1 MLKNYFKI
9 ALRNLRKHKLFSVIN
24 LFGLALCLS
33 FCLLVIVL
41 INDQNRFDRFH
52 PRGEELYRVNTIAHR
67 KDGGTEPYASSPY
80 PLGAALQ
87 SESPAIENVVRLA
100 EGLQGEAKHGDLTVR
115 VRGFFTEP
123 DFLNVFGFTLERGNP
138 ATALAAPNAIVLTHE
153 TAQKFFGANDPLGQT
168 LSVEGCGDFVV
179 TGVLKEAP
187 GKTHLEFEALGS
199 ALALPLLEKEKRI
212 NPVLDDWNNYYM
224 SYTYVR
230 LRSGTRAEDVQP
242 ALVKIPQKFYG
253 NLKLETRDQGYSFE
267 LQPLNKITPGPVLSN
282 NLGKG
287 MPQIVLVFL
296 GVLALVG
303 MVAAVFNYTNLTLA
317 RSLARAKEVGI
328 RKVTGAS
335 RAHLFY
341 QFMGEAILMALLALA
356 GAEIFLRALLI
367 PGFEQL
373 QLAQSLEIDFVID
386 AKIYLYFIG
395 FAILIGSLAGLLPA
409 ALISAFQPTQVLK
422 DLSKVRFF
430 ARITLR
436 KALMV
441 LQFALALVLVI
452 VLTVMYKQVDYALR
466 LDYGFAW
473 QNVIN
478 VDLQGRPYQV
488 VATAMARHSGVTNYS
503 ASSHN
508 MGTWEDSSIDIRK
521 TESEEPITVRDY
533 SVDARFIENF
543 GLTLAAGNNFKAE
556 ATYQASV
563 LVNQK
568 FLERFRLGAPQ
579 EAIGQT
585 LIIGD
590 SERVQIAGVV
600 QNFIFKPLVYELQ
613 PLLLRHDPES
623 WRVLNLKINGP
634 DAASVIAHCTNEWK
648 ALDSAHPLQYKFY
661 EEVLQDVYKMFRDI
675 IFMVGFLSLLA
686 FTISMLGL
694 LGIATFTAETKIK
707 EVGVRK
713 VLGADVSQLVLLLSR
728 HYMILLGVAA
738 LIAVPFSLWLANLL
752 LQQFAFRITLGPSV
766 ILPGL
771 LVVFMTGAITVGWQ
785 ALRAALTN
793 PVQALRYE

>member
-9 ALRNLRKHKLFSVIN
+9 ALRNLRKHKLFSFIN
-24 LFGLALCLS
+24 LFGLALSLS

-41 INDQNRFDRFH
+41 LNDQRSFDRFH

-67 KDGGTEPYASSPY
+67 KDGGMEPYASSPY

-87 SESPAIENVVRLA
+87 SESPAVENVVRLVS
-100 EGLQGEAKHGDLTVR
+100 GLNGEAKHGDHALR
-115 VRGFFTEP
+115 VQGFFTDS
-123 DFLNVFGFTLERGNP
+123 DFLNVFGFVLERGNSE
-138 ATALAAPNAIVLTHE
+138 TALAAPNAIVLTPK
-153 TAQKFFGANDPLGQT
+153 TAQKFFGDNDPLGQT
-168 LSVEGCGDFVV
+168 LSLSGRGDFVV
-179 TGVLKEAP
+179 TGVLKETP
-187 GKTHLEFEALGS
+187 GKTHMEFDALGS
-199 ALALPLLEKEKRI
+199 ALALPLLEKERRI
-212 NPVLDDWNNYYM
+212 DPMLEDWNNYYM

-230 LRSGTRAEDVQP
+230 LRPGTHAAEVQP
-242 ALVKIPQKFYG
+242 ALAKIPQKFYG

-267 LQPLNKITPGPVLSN
+267 LQPMNKITPGPVLSN
-282 NLGKG
+282 NLGRG
-287 MPQIVLVFL
+287 MPQIVLLFL
-296 GVLALVG
+296 GALALVG

-356 GAEIFLRALLI
+356 GAEVFLRTLLI

-373 QLAQSLEIDFVID
+373 QLAQMLEIDFAID
-386 AKIYLYFIG
+386 AKVYLYFLG
-395 FAILIGSLAGLLPA
+395 FAVIIGGFAGMLPA

-422 DLSKVRFF
+422 DVSKVRFF

-441 LQFALALVLVI
+441 FQFALALVLVI
-452 VLTVMYKQVDYALR
+452 VLTVMYKQVDYALQ
-466 LDYGFAW
+466 LDYGFTW

-478 VDLQGRPYQV
+478 VDLQEQPYQV
-488 VATAMARHSGVTNYS
+488 VATAMARHSGVANYS

-508 MGTWEDSSIDIRK
+508 MGTWEDSAIDIRK
-521 TESEEPITVRDY
+521 TESEEPLTVRDY
-533 SVDARFIENF
+533 SVDARFIDNF
-543 GLTLAAGNNFKAE
+543 GLTLVAGNNFKPE
-556 ATYQASV
+556 AIYQTGV

-568 FLERFRLGAPQ
+568 FLERFQFGTPQ

-585 LIIGD
+585 LILGD
-590 SERVQIAGVV
+590 SQRVQIAGVV

-613 PLLLRHDPES
+613 PLLLRHEPAL
-623 WRVLNLKINGP
+623 WQVLNLKISGQ
-634 DAASVIAHCTNEWK
+634 DAASVIAHCTAAWK
-648 ALDSAHPLQYKFY
+648 AIDPAHPLEYKFY
-661 EEVLQDVYKMFRDI
+661 EDVLQDVYKTFRDL
-675 IFMVGFLSLLA
+675 IFMIGFLALLA

-694 LGIATFTAETKIK
+694 LGIATFTAESKIK
-707 EVGVRK
+707 EIGVRK
-713 VLGADVSQLVLLLSR
+713 VLGAGVYNLVLMLSR
-728 HYMILLGVAA
+728 HYMLLLGIAA
-738 LIAVPFSLWLANLL
+738 LLAVPLSLWLANLL
-752 LQQFAFRITLGPSV
+752 LQQFAFRITLGPNV

-771 LVVFMTGAITVGWQ
+771 AAVFCAGAITVGWQ